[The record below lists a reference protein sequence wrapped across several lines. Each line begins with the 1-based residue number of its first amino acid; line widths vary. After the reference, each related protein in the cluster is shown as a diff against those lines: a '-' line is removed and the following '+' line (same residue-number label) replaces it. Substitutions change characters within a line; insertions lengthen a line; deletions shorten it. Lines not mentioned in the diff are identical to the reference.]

1 MVYASANRDEEVFDD
16 PQSFRLDRTPNDH
29 LSFGFGSHH
38 CLGANLA
45 RMEIRITLSRI
56 LEQLPAIR
64 LAEGAKPAFTQSAL
78 IDGIEEMPVEW

>member
-64 LAEGAKPAFTQSAL
+64 LAEGAKPVFTQSAL